1 MTLYAATADVSQKGA
16 IPMATHRPRS
26 TVRKAAAAACAVL
39 TAVTMASCG
48 SGESDDS
55 ASGDG
60 EYTGRGPITYVA
72 GKDTSGY
79 VQDMLDVW
87 NKKHP
92 DEKVTFI
99 ELPTDADAQ
108 RQQMIQNAQTESDEY
123 AVLSVDVVW
132 NAEFA
137 ANRWIDELPADEFPT
152 DKMLDP
158 VVETGE
164 YRDKLYSVPMAS
176 DGGLLYYRTD
186 LMEKAGIEEP
196 PTTWAQ
202 MKKDCAEIKKLPEAK
217 GMNCYAGQ
225 FEKYE
230 GLTVNFS
237 EAVNSAGGEIVADSG
252 KPNVDSPEAEKGLDF
267 LVDSFKDGTVPK
279 KAITYQEEDGRRA
292 FQGGDLIFHRNW
304 PYIHNLASADDGSS
318 KVDGKFDVAPLPGME
333 GPGTS
338 SLGGHNLALSSH
350 AKNKAT
356 AVDFMKYFTSHAS
369 AKKRLDIASIAPP
382 YADLYDDKAM
392 IKQSP
397 YLPELKQSI
406 LKAEPRPGVVNYG
419 EATLAMQEQ
428 AYAALT
434 GRKSSGEALK
444 ALQKELEKITAAAA
458 GQ

>member
-1 MTLYAATADVSQKGA
+1 MLSSQ
-16 IPMATHRPRS
+16 RPRA
-26 TVRKAAAAACAVL
+26 TVRKAAAAACA
-39 TAVTMASCG
+39 AVTALTMAGCG
-48 SGESDDS
+48 SGGSDDAS
-55 ASGDG
+55 SSSGD
-60 EYTGRGPITYVA
+60 EYSERGPVTYVA

-108 RQQMIQNAQTESDEY
+108 RQQMIQNAETESDAY
-123 AVLSVDVVW
+123 SVLSVDVVW

-137 ANRWIDELPADEFPT
+137 ANRWTEELPADEFPA
-152 DKMLDP
+152 DEMLDP
-158 VVETGE
+158 VVETGK
-164 YRDKLYSVPMAS
+164 YRDKLYSIPMAS

-186 LMEKAGIEEP
+186 LLEKAGVDEP

-202 MKKDCAEIKKLPEAK
+202 MKKDCTKIKKLPEAK
-217 GMNCYAGQ
+217 GMDCYAGQ

-237 EAVNSAGGEIVADSG
+237 EAVNSAGGEIVTDDG
-252 KPNVDSPEAEKGLDF
+252 KAKIDSPEAKRGLDF
-267 LVDSFKDGTVPK
+267 LVESFEDGAIPK
-279 KAITYQEEDGRRA
+279 KAITFQEEDGRRA
-292 FQGGDLIFHRNW
+292 FQSGGLIFHRNW
-304 PYIHNLASADDGSS
+304 PYIYNLASADDGSS
-318 KVDGKFDVAPLPGME
+318 KVAGKFDVAPLPGLD

-338 SLGGHNLALSSH
+338 SLGGHNLALSAH

-382 YADLYDDKAM
+382 YADLFDDKAM
-392 IKQSP
+392 IEQSP

-406 LKAEPRPGVVNYG
+406 LKAEPRPRVVNYG
-419 EATLAMQEQ
+419 EATRAIQEQ
-428 AYAALT
+428 AYAALNGKKST
-434 GRKSSGEALK
+434 GQALA
-444 ALQKELEKITAAAA
+444 ALQKELGKLISAR
-458 GQ
+458 

>member
-1 MTLYAATADVSQKGA
+1 MPVHTRPIRTKATPV
-16 IPMATHRPRS
+16 
-26 TVRKAAAAACAVL
+26 ACAVL
-39 TAVTMASCG
+39 TALAVSSCG
-48 SGESDDS
+48 GSGGAEDP
-55 ASGDG
+55 AAGGGD
-60 EYTGRGPITYVA
+60 YTERGPITYVA

-79 VQDMLDVW
+79 VQDMIDVW
-87 NKKHP
+87 NKDHP

-123 AVLSVDVVW
+123 SVISVDVVW

-137 ANRWIDELPADEFPT
+137 ANRWIEELPADKFPM

-158 VVETGE
+158 VVETAK

-186 LMEKAGIEEP
+186 LLEQAGIKEP
-196 PTTWAQ
+196 PTTWKE
-202 MKKDCAEIKKLPEAK
+202 MKEDCAKVKQEVSGAK
-217 GMNCYAGQ
+217 GMSCYAGQ

-237 EAVNSAGGEIVADSG
+237 EAVNSAGGEIIADDG
-252 KPNVDSPEAEKGLDF
+252 KPNVDTPQAKKGLDF
-267 LVDSFKDGTVPK
+267 LVDSFKDGTIPQ

-292 FQGGDLIFHRNW
+292 FQSGELIFHRNW
-304 PYIHNLASADDGSS
+304 PYIYNLASADDGSS
-318 KVDGKFDVAPLPGME
+318 KVAGKFDVAPLPGLD

-356 AVDFMKYFTSHAS
+356 AIDFMKYFTSHAS

-392 IKQSP
+392 IEQSP
-397 YLPELKQSI
+397 YLPELKASI
-406 LKAEPRPGVVNYG
+406 LKAQPRPRVVNYG

-428 AYAALT
+428 AYAALR
-434 GRKSSGEALK
+434 GKKSSGQALK
-444 ALQKELEKITAAAA
+444 DLQKSLSKITA

>member
-1 MTLYAATADVSQKGA
+1 MKPQR
-16 IPMATHRPRS
+16 HRPIR
-26 TVRKAAAAACAVL
+26 RMAAPLACVVISALAAGCG
-39 TAVTMASCG
+39 G
-48 SGESDDS
+48 SGGSGGSEDS
-55 ASGDG
+55 ASDG
-60 EYTGRGPITYVA
+60 GEFTERGPITYVA

-79 VQDMLDVW
+79 VQDMIDVW

-92 DEKVTFI
+92 DQKVTFI

-108 RQQMIQNAQTESDEY
+108 RQQMIQNAQTHSDEY
-123 AVLSVDVVW
+123 TVLSLDVVW

-137 ANRWIDELPADEFPT
+137 ANRWIEELPKEKFPL

-158 VVETGE
+158 VVQTAT
-164 YRDKLYSVPMAS
+164 YRDRLYSVPMAS

-186 LMEKAGIEEP
+186 LLEKAGIKEP
-196 PTTWAQ
+196 PGTWKQ
-202 MKKDCAEIKKLPEAK
+202 MKEDCATIKKKVPEAK

-237 EAVNSAGGEIVADSG
+237 EAVNSAGGEIVTDSG
-252 KPNVDSPEAEKGLDF
+252 KPKVDTPAAKKGLDF
-267 LVDSFKDGTVPK
+267 LVDSFKDGTIPK

-292 FQGGDLIFHRNW
+292 FQGGHLIFHRNW
-304 PYIHNLASADDGSS
+304 PYIYNLASADDGSS
-318 KVDGKFDVAPLPGME
+318 KVAGKFDVAPLPGLK

-338 SLGGHNLALSSH
+338 SLGGHNLALSSS

-356 AVDFMKYFTSHAS
+356 AIDFMKYFTSHAS

-392 IKQSP
+392 IEQSP
-397 YLPELKQSI
+397 YLPELKASI
-406 LKAEPRPGVVNYG
+406 VHAEPRPRVVNYG
-419 EATLAMQEQ
+419 EATQAIQKQ

-434 GRKSSGEALK
+434 GEKSSGQALK
-444 ALQKELEKITAAAA
+444 DLQKSLSKITA